1 MLAGRESSPFRLG
14 DRKTRLGAKQ
24 RCARLSILS
33 HCRLKHCTGTSGCST
48 RKLDWTWIAG
58 ISGPRYQHHEGIFRK
73 TLCLQKRLR
82 SGTYDNCHARVLES
96 YTQLVCHQFSA
107 LSLANFNG
115 VTDLL
120 RFLDFSTY
128 QRTKSSWDRIRKIQ
142 QRELVRDTS
151 DKHPSRR
158 FAQLVCRLNMH
169 DEYNWNCCGFVG
181 RAHREMDLIDAYA
194 SSAMTLSKSSTSS
207 TASRS
212 SYASMICAKDFRTLQ
227 TLHMNTLEPTK
238 YISTLQVG
246 FRLIRFRHSAD
257 VRPID
262 CVKCC
267 WWHVFI

>member
-120 RFLDFSTY
+120 RFLDFST
-128 QRTKSSWDRIRKIQ
+128 
-142 QRELVRDTS
+142 S

-212 SYASMICAKDFRTLQ
+212 SYASMI
-227 TLHMNTLEPTK
+227 K

-262 CVKCC
+262 SNATNKLESRDRF
-267 WWHVFI
+267 WQPAKVFFKAS

>member
-1 MLAGRESSPFRLG
+1 
-14 DRKTRLGAKQ
+14 
-24 RCARLSILS
+24 
-33 HCRLKHCTGTSGCST
+33 
-48 RKLDWTWIAG
+48 
-58 ISGPRYQHHEGIFRK
+58 
-73 TLCLQKRLR
+73 LR

-107 LSLANFNG
+107 LFLANFNG

-120 RFLDFSTY
+120 RFLDFS
-128 QRTKSSWDRIRKIQ
+128 
-142 QRELVRDTS
+142 TS

-262 CVKCC
+262 SNATKVRKSRP
-267 WWHVFI
+267 VLATSQGIFQSVITL